1 MKRLA
6 LNIALSLLAIVLF
19 VVAGLGILLS
29 TFNPND
35 YKDKIAE
42 LAQKHTGLAIVFEG
56 DLQTSIFPVLGLKTG
71 AVRVTDEA
79 IYGGEPFLEI
89 QQSTLRLALMPL
101 LLGRIEVQELL
112 LDGAKIKLITTANGK
127 QNWQRGTPTKAEQ
140 ERSQKGI
147 ESLQAPSA
155 PPPPADEK
163 SLNLTIDALH
173 ITNLQVTYQDLGK
186 NSNFLAQVSNLEL
199 TDLGRKD
206 SGSIALQAILAD
218 KVSTLEAS
226 INLKST
232 VKVLDKGNFDLKNT
246 QAASMA
252 FDIANFDLELRN
264 PAAPNNASPLQL
276 KSSMDLTLN
285 LAEGSIFLQN
295 LKGTLQGKPFTGQTS
310 LQASNGQ
317 DDAATTSKLE
327 GNLSLEELDIDQIL
341 AFFAELESATTTDLP
356 VNQPPSVVTST
367 INKPA
372 KNGNPLA
379 NLGNT
384 TANFVLNIGKMHL
397 NKAQISNL
405 QTTVVVAEGNLQV
418 DSAFA
423 VFGGKVQTTTNA
435 KTNTPL
441 MTGSVLL
448 DIVDLQIGE
457 LLQTFTKQQKLS
469 GLAQGKLNL
478 NFQGNTNES
487 IAKSLSGTANIDIR
501 NGKFTGLNLSK
512 YEIPGMAPLADTF
525 SVESLTASAKINKG
539 IATTN
544 DINLVSKAMLATGN
558 ATIDIPE
565 NYLQG
570 NASLRVAG
578 KAPAIPLIFEGFF
591 NEIIYSVDMKS
602 INKQWL
608 EQMLSPET
616 GKILEEIGRNLKKR

>member
-6 LNIALSLLAIVLF
+6 LNIALSLLTIVLF

-35 YKDKIAE
+35 YKGKIAE

-71 AVRVTDEA
+71 AIRVTDEA

-127 QNWQRGTPTKAEQ
+127 QNWQRGTTTKAEQ

-155 PPPPADEK
+155 PPQPADEK

-218 KVSTLEAS
+218 KVSTLETS

-232 VKVLDKGNFDLKNT
+232 VKVLDKGSFDLKNT
-246 QAASMA
+246 QATAIA
-252 FDIANFDLELRN
+252 FDIANFDLELRS

-295 LKGTLQGKPFTGQTS
+295 LKGTLQGKAFTGQTS
-310 LQASNGQ
+310 LQASNGEG
-317 DDAATTSKLE
+317 AATTSKLE
-327 GNLSLEELDIDQIL
+327 GNLSLDELDIDQIL

-356 VNQPPSVVTST
+356 VSQPPSAATNT

-372 KNGNPLA
+372 KNANPLA
-379 NLGNT
+379 NLGKT
-384 TANFVLNIGKMHL
+384 TANFVLNIGKIHL
-397 NKAQISNL
+397 NEAQISNL
-405 QTTVVVAEGNLQV
+405 QTTIVVTEENLQV
-418 DSAFA
+418 DSSLA
-423 VFGGKVQTTTNA
+423 VFGGKIQTTTNA
-435 KTNTPL
+435 KTNTPIMAGSML
-441 MTGSVLL
+441 M
-448 DIVDLQIGE
+448 DIADLQIGE
-457 LLQTFTKQQKLS
+457 LLQTLTKQQKLS

-487 IAKSLSGTANIDIR
+487 IAKSLSGTANVDIR
-501 NGKFTGLNLSK
+501 NGKFTGLSLSQ

-525 SVESLTASAKINKG
+525 SVDSLTASAKINKG

-565 NYLQG
+565 SYLRG

-591 NEIIYSVDMKS
+591 NEIVYSVDMKS

-608 EQMLSPET
+608 EKMLSPET